1 MATDSI
7 TSSSSNKPVLQQPKE
22 NNDILGNVKVDDF
35 LKLMIAELQNQD
47 PLNPMDNAQLLN
59 QLGQMQSINASTKL
73 TTTLDSV
80 LLGQNLSS
88 ASGLLGKTIAGLDD
102 AGKNIT
108 GAVDSVFIEKG
119 NAKAVVG
126 NSIVSLKNIGQIL
139 PN

>member
-1 MATDSI
+1 
-7 TSSSSNKPVLQQPKE
+7 
-22 NNDILGNVKVDDF
+22 
-35 LKLMIAELQNQD
+35 
-47 PLNPMDNAQLLN
+47 
-59 QLGQMQSINASTKL
+59 
-73 TTTLDSV
+73 V